1 MKLIFLLLFAFVPL
15 HLCSTNYIVS
25 GELLKY
31 NSVSFNPSSS
41 GLSTFYIRIDDI
53 PIGYDLYFKISISSG
68 SFEDGNLHYAPYY
81 TPLNVGDEIGL
92 PNQIPFDYYSSTTKS
107 YYYIL
112 KKNDNYPYLFI
123 SSPIPKQ
130 YDAKSSVTITN
141 TVGPTYFFLGDL
153 SKFSYKSFNP
163 NQKGKYGVYCIKTS
177 DFPKESVINFK
188 TTLTS
193 GSFAYGYMYYGGY
206 NTQLKDGQEVILS
219 NYAYCETSSID
230 NEYFFSIQKIN
241 EKFLCVAPPPPHNFG
256 STATV
261 TVYNSYKPYNV
272 QYKVLGKL
280 SMSGKQTF
288 IPNDVGTDCVY
299 YIKLN
304 DFPNDI
310 KNLQFKVE
318 LSSGSFENEYMFYG
332 YLNTELNYGNTI
344 YLPSNVK
351 KDSTSIF
358 TVSKESSYTYLY
370 IAPPPPYDYTTQSQ
384 ITVSNIFKI
393 SVKVIGELS
402 KFSSQTFSP
411 TQKGEYCA
419 YYINTKDF
427 QYENELYFKVTLTSG
442 NFMDNYMYYGGNK
455 DKYTDGTQI
464 SLPSY
469 VSYSNKIGNTYIFTI
484 PKFSYNYIYIASS
497 KPYNYNSQSRITVS
511 NLYSISEIKY
521 DILGELPK
529 SGKQTFTPSYVL

>member
-41 GLSTFYIRIDDI
+41 GLCTFYIRIDDI

-219 NYAYCETSSID
+219 NYVYCETSSID

-241 EKFLCVAPPPPHNFG
+241 EKFLCVAPPPPYNFG

-280 SMSGKQTF
+280 SMSG
-288 IPNDVGTDCVY
+288 G
-299 YIKLN
+299 
-304 DFPNDI
+304 
-310 KNLQFKVE
+310 
-318 LSSGSFENEYMFYG
+318 
-332 YLNTELNYGNTI
+332 
-344 YLPSNVK
+344 
-351 KDSTSIF
+351 
-358 TVSKESSYTYLY
+358 
-370 IAPPPPYDYTTQSQ
+370 
-384 ITVSNIFKI
+384 
-393 SVKVIGELS
+393 
-402 KFSSQTFSP
+402 
-411 TQKGEYCA
+411 
-419 YYINTKDF
+419 
-427 QYENELYFKVTLTSG
+427 
-442 NFMDNYMYYGGNK
+442 
-455 DKYTDGTQI
+455 
-464 SLPSY
+464 
-469 VSYSNKIGNTYIFTI
+469 
-484 PKFSYNYIYIASS
+484 
-497 KPYNYNSQSRITVS
+497 
-511 NLYSISEIKY
+511 
-521 DILGELPK
+521 
-529 SGKQTFTPSYVL
+529 QTFT